1 MTTAITCPHCK
12 KTFEPTENAWNEIVQ
27 QVKGAEFEE
36 VVTDRVDR
44 VTQDL
49 RVQIS
54 TLENDYNHV
63 KAETELRAKNYYDKQ
78 IAELEKE
85 NAKLSGDVK
94 EAQQKQEL
102 AIRDEQAKYQ
112 IMLSKKDDEIKSHQ
126 EEIKRLKD
134 YQSSLSNKE
143 LGEAFEQYCQAEFDK
158 IRPIFGE
165 HRTELLKDTKVVNN
179 TKGDFIFREYL
190 EDGTELL
197 SIMFEMKDEF
207 DKSVNKKKNE
217 EHFKQV
223 DTNRNN
229 KNCEYAVLVSTLEKE
244 NEFYNQGIV
253 DVSLKSGYKKMFAI
267 RPQFFIP
274 FIRLLHDMA
283 QNNAKDK
290 MELAAQKRA
299 EVDVVNFL
307 ENFKNAKKIATD
319 HYTHAIDNHQKAI
332 KQVDDAISALQEIRH
347 LLETS
352 DNQFGYVVKNFE
364 NVLSIKELTKGNPT
378 MKKKFDEAETSN
390 LLPSQD
396 DIEIE

>member
-36 VVTDRVDR
+36 AVIDRVDR

-54 TLENDYNHV
+54 TLENECKHIEENV
-63 KAETELRAKNYYDKQ
+63 KLRAKNYYDEKITALQQEKIYLKAQ
-78 IAELEKE
+78 ID
-85 NAKLSGDVK
+85 G
-94 EAQQKQEL
+94 AQQKQEL

-112 IMLSKKDDEIKSHQ
+112 IMLGKKDDEIKSHQ

-165 HRTELLKDTKVVNN
+165 HRAELVKDTKVVNN

-229 KNCEYAVLVSTLEKE
+229 KKCEYAVLVSTLEKE

-299 EVDVVNFL
+299 AIDVFNFL
-307 ENFKNAKKIATD
+307 EAVHEVHRVAKD
-319 HYTHAIDNHQKAI
+319 HYTHAVDKHREAIDKIDKAI
-332 KQVDDAISALQEIRH
+332 EQLKGVRE
-347 LLETS
+347 LLATS
-352 DNQFGYVVKNFE
+352 DTNYMKLVNKLNNG
-364 NVLSIKELTKGNPT
+364 LATKELTKGNPT
-378 MKKKFDEAETSN
+378 MKKKFDEAEASN
-390 LLPSQD
+390 LLPAQD
-396 DIEIE
+396 DIESE